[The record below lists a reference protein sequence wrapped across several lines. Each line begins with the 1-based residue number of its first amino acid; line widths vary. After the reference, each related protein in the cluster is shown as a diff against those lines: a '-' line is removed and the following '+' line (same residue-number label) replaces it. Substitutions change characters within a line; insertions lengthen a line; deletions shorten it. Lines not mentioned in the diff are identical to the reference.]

1 MPEIV
6 KKICFVQACWHREIV
21 DELRDAF
28 TAEIQRLE
36 PGEVEIEYW
45 EVPGSLEIPLQI
57 QLCAGKG
64 DYDAFVAAGLI
75 VDGGIYRHEFVASSV
90 LSSVMDLQAKLEKPI
105 LYAVLTPHHFHGE
118 EHERYF
124 REHFKT
130 KGKEAA
136 AACAQVLANRRR
148 LDGE

>member
-1 MPEIV
+1 MPR
-6 KKICFVQACWHREIV
+6 KPKICFVQACWHREIV
-21 DELRDAF
+21 DELREAF
-28 TAEIQRLE
+28 TKEMARLE
-36 PGEVEIEYW
+36 PDGVEIDLW

-57 QLCAGKG
+57 QLCAKKT
-64 DYDAFVAAGLI
+64 DHDAFVAAGLI

-105 LYAVLTPHHFHGE
+105 IYSVLTPHNFHGE
-118 EHERYF
+118 DRERYF
-124 REHFKT
+124 QEHFKT

>member
-1 MPEIV
+1 MSRKPR
-6 KKICFVQACWHREIV
+6 ICFVQACWHREIV
-21 DELRDAF
+21 DELRFAF
-28 TAEIQRLE
+28 TEEITRLE
-36 PGEVEIEYW
+36 SKAPEIELW

-57 QLCAGKG
+57 QLCAKKS

-90 LSSVMDLQAKLEKPI
+90 LSSVMDLQLKLEKPI
-105 LYAVLTPHHFHGE
+105 VYAVLTPHHFHGE

-124 REHFKT
+124 QEHFRT